1 MRIARRLC
9 LLVVALAS
17 WTASGA
23 SEVAAY
29 PDKPVNLLVPY
40 PAGGGADLIAR
51 NLSEI
56 AKPFFPQP
64 IVVVNRPGGGGSVSA
79 SEVVR
84 ARTDGYTIGLMTMAI
99 MTLQPH
105 RVTLPY
111 KGPDDYAPVLQV
123 INVPVV
129 LTVRAD
135 APWRNLREMLDAAK
149 KEPGKIRVGSPGVG
163 TTVHIALEIL
173 KDRTGVDLTHVPFA
187 GNAESVPALLGGHVE
202 AIMLHPSD
210 VLPHLRAGKAR
221 FLATSETRRST
232 VYPDV
237 PTFAEL
243 GLGEAG
249 IGVYYLV
256 IAPKGTP
263 AATLRTLHDALKR
276 AIETEAFRK
285 FALDTS
291 ALVEYRGP
299 AELRKQMEAEYV
311 FFGKIVDTLKLKR

>member
-1 MRIARRLC
+1 MRITRSLC
-9 LLVVALAS
+9 VLVVALAS
-17 WTASGA
+17 WTAPGVFEA
-23 SEVAAY
+23 AAY
-29 PDKPVNLLVPY
+29 PDKPVNLLVPF

-64 IVVVNRPGGGGSVSA
+64 VVVVNRPGGGGAVSA
-79 SEVVR
+79 SEVIR
-84 ARTDGYTIGLMTMAI
+84 ARPDGYTVGLMTMAI

-105 RVTLPY
+105 RVALPY
-111 KGPDDYAPVLQV
+111 KGPEDYAPVLQV

-129 LTVRAD
+129 LAVRAD
-135 APWRNLREMLDAAK
+135 APWKSLREMLDAAK

-163 TTVHIALEIL
+163 TTVHIAIEIL
-173 KDRTGVDLTHVPFA
+173 KDRAGVDLIHVPFA

-210 VLPHLRAGKAR
+210 VIPHMRAGKAR
-221 FLATSETRRST
+221 FLVTSETRRSA

-249 IGVYYLV
+249 IGVYYIV
-256 IAPKGTP
+256 VAPKATP
-263 AATLRTLHDALKR
+263 APVLQTLHDALKK

-299 AELRKQMEAEYV
+299 AELRKQMESEYV
-311 FFGKIVDTLKLKR
+311 FFGKIVEKLKLTR